1 MIFALF
7 HSSGHV
13 LSPHYWFFLRVRQ
26 TQYSLHLDQ
35 RGAEI
40 VFYDPHIMEYK
51 YEGIVRKGEEA
62 LTQELIESADL
73 VIVTTAHTTVDY
85 NFVQRHAKL
94 IFDTKNAMKKVQD
107 RSNIEVL

>member
-1 MIFALF
+1 MIRILW
-7 HSSGHV
+7 STNTKGV
-13 LSPHYWFFLRVRQ
+13 
-26 TQYSLHLDQ
+26 
-35 RGAEI
+35 
-40 VFYDPHIMEYK
+40 
-51 YEGIVRKGEEA
+51 VRKGEEA